1 MAVIGLVAVGLLG
14 CGFMLCVLFHWTR
27 DGAPQPI
34 RHRNGIGSNDER
46 HCKIDASQR
55 RAGAIPPLDIFKL
68 EPDGSV
74 VWKGAVTDLGSAE
87 LSVKVKVVAFD
98 SPGEYGIYSQETRHK
113 NT

>member
-1 MAVIGLVAVGLLG
+1 MAVIGLVAVGLVG

-27 DGAPQPI
+27 DGASQPI
-34 RHRNGIGSNDER
+34 RHRNGISSNDER
-46 HCKIDASQR
+46 KIEASPR

-74 VWKGAVTDLGSAE
+74 VWKGTVTDLGSVE